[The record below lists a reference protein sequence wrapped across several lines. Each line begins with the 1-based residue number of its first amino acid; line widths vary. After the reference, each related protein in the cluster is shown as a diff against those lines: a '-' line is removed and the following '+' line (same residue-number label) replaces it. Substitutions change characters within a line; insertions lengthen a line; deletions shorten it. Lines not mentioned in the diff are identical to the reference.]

1 MAPIWLIV
9 LVAAAGGAAVA
20 LQAHLIG
27 VLNARVGTLEAVFVT
42 YGAGGLIAGL
52 LMLAVRGGSLA
63 AWRDIPPYA
72 YLSGAFGLVVIGAIS
87 WSVGR
92 LGVVRGLL
100 LVTLAQFLLAAMIDQ
115 FGWFGADVR
124 VLDLPRIAGIVLLL
138 AGGWLVLR

>member
-20 LQAHLIG
+20 LQAQLVG
-27 VLNARVGTLEAVFVT
+27 VIDVRAGTLAAVFVT
-42 YGAGGLIAGL
+42 YGAGGLVAGG
-52 LMLAVRGGSLA
+52 LMLAMRGAHMSAL
-63 AWRDIPPYA
+63 RDVPPYA
-72 YLSGAFGLVVIGAIS
+72 YLSGVLGLVVIAAIS
-87 WSVGR
+87 WGVAR

-100 LVTLAQFLLAAMIDQ
+100 VVTLAQLLLGAIIDQ

-124 VLDLPRIAGIVLLL
+124 ALDLPKVVGIVLLL